1 MTAAT
6 PEDHTADCCL
16 GGEEKEAA
24 RRRGRRGGAA
34 ASERRRRRGG
44 GEPGGSTAEAEWE
57 EAAEKTME
65 EKERRRR
72 VAEAK
77 FGKIDSDLELD
88 IEAES
93 KEIESCR
100 NGLRIGW
107 AAYRLEAE
115 SEFN

>member
-1 MTAAT
+1 MLL
-6 PEDHTADCCL
+6 ENSFL
-16 GGEEKEAA
+16 GFGLHK
-24 RRRGRRGGAA
+24 
-34 ASERRRRRGG
+34 
-44 GEPGGSTAEAEWE
+44 PLLLT
-57 EAAEKTME
+57 
-65 EKERRRR
+65 
-72 VAEAK
+72 AK